1 MKYIILLIGLVLSVL
16 STKAAVSARVELIW
30 NRTPDDAG
38 DVIYRIYRGSSS
50 GNYTEHFEAGS
61 GTNYVFNDI
70 TPGVPYYFVATA
82 FRDALESLPSD
93 ELVHTVP
100 IGLPATLVANVTMR
114 RDTNSVTVAWNAN
127 PADQLVFQYE
137 IQFKPTNSLD
147 YASVMTAS
155 LSATIQT
162 DATSTYNFRIRAIS
176 PSGPGPWL
184 DRIVPVLPGAPRYLL
199 VKNNGAVQYVYTP

>member
-1 MKYIILLIGLVLSVL
+1 MKLVTLFLIALGIQLPAQS
-16 STKAAVSARVELIW
+16 AVSARVELIW
-30 NRTPDDAG
+30 NRSPDDAG
-38 DVIYRIYRGSSS
+38 DIIYRIYRGPAS

-61 GTNYVFNDI
+61 NTNYVFNDI

-114 RDTNSVTVAWNAN
+114 RDTNSVTVVWNAN

-137 IQFKPTNSLD
+137 VQFKPTNSVD

-155 LSATIQT
+155 LSTTVPT

-184 DRIVPVLPGAPRYLL
+184 DRVVPALPGAPTSLL
-199 VKNNGAVQYVYTP
+199 VNRNGSVQYIYKP